1 MFVSPDKH
9 CDKEFRKVF
18 FEKNLEMW
26 FVDRWGNSQLY
37 DYEEGGK
44 YLSDTKT
51 TLTVLDYEY
60 LKMLEIYK

>member
-26 FVDRWGNSQLY
+26 FVDRWGEIVNCMIMKK
-37 DYEEGGK
+37 EE
-44 YLSDTKT
+44 S
-51 TLTVLDYEY
+51 
-60 LKMLEIYK
+60 IYQIRKLH